1 VGSVTGIDASL
12 KRARA
17 ALFVAFGAQGFSLI
31 AVTSEIPTLEKRL
44 HIGDS
49 TVAIVL
55 ACVLVFA
62 AVGSL
67 AAGALV
73 GRFGSRIVLRVSQ
86 LLVLGAVVGI
96 GAAHTLGAAVPF
108 MLLFGAAVGGVDAT
122 TNMQAV
128 ALQRRY
134 GRSIILSFHGMWAFG
149 AAIGS
154 IAATLAT
161 NTHTSLLVFYIS
173 ANVPLAIVLLAV
185 GRLLLQSVKD
195 ETIAI
200 DAATGKPPVI
210 AWRPMLAV
218 CVVMALAYFADSTVS
233 SAGGLYIQD
242 GLHGHGWQIT
252 IVYFA
257 YAVPFMIG
265 RFGGDRLTERFG
277 GAPVGRAGAA
287 VAAVGF
293 VIAVAAPEPMVALLG
308 FGVVGLGISVMAPLC
323 FSAAGRLDPAETGVA
338 VARLNIFNYVGF
350 LFGSALVTGLWGAGV
365 PHRAGLVVPL
375 VAAAG
380 IAAFAF
386 GFGEQRTAAYFASGQ
401 PTGRDRRSDGGRDGG
416 GGLNLSEATPTPNAH

>member
-1 VGSVTGIDASL
+1 
-12 KRARA
+12 
-17 ALFVAFGAQGFSLI
+17 
-31 AVTSEIPTLEKRL
+31 
-44 HIGDS
+44 
-49 TVAIVL
+49 
-55 ACVLVFA
+55 
-62 AVGSL
+62 
-67 AAGALV
+67 
-73 GRFGSRIVLRVSQ
+73 
-86 LLVLGAVVGI
+86 
-96 GAAHTLGAAVPF
+96 
-108 MLLFGAAVGGVDAT
+108 
-122 TNMQAV
+122 V

-134 GRSIILSFHGMWAFG
+134 GRSIILSFHGMWAVG

-154 IAATLAT
+154 LAATLAT
-161 NTHTSLLVFYIS
+161 DTHTSLLVFYIA
-173 ANVPLAIVLLAV
+173 ANVPLAALLLVV
-185 GRLLLQSVKD
+185 GRFLLRGVKD
-195 ETIAI
+195 ETIAL

-257 YAVPFMIG
+257 YAVPFMVG
-265 RFGGDRLTERFG
+265 RFTGDRLAEQHG
-277 GAPVGRAGAA
+277 GVRVGRAGAV
-287 VAAVGF
+287 VAALGF
-293 VIAVAAPEPMVALLG
+293 VIAVAAPGPMIALLG

-375 VAAAG
+375 VAAGA
-380 IAAFAF
+380 IVAFAY
-386 GFGEQRTAAYFASGQ
+386 GFGEQRTAAFFGAGQSAGGTSGL
-401 PTGRDRRSDGGRDGG
+401 S
-416 GGLNLSEATPTPNAH
+416 LSEAAPTPHAR

>member
-1 VGSVTGIDASL
+1 MSGIEVGL
-12 KRARA
+12 RRARG

-31 AVTSEIPTLEKRL
+31 ALTSEIPTLEKRL
-44 HIGDS
+44 HIDDS
-49 TVAIVL
+49 AVAAVL
-55 ACVLVFA
+55 AGVLVVA
-62 AVGSL
+62 ALGSL

-73 GRFGSRIVLRVSQ
+73 GRYGSRIVLRTSQ
-86 LLVLGAVVGI
+86 PLVLAAIVGI
-96 GAAHTLGAAVPF
+96 GAAHALAAALPF

-134 GRSIILSFHGMWAFG
+134 GRSIILSFHGVWAFG
-149 AAIGS
+149 AAVGS
-154 IAATLAT
+154 VAATIAT
-161 NTHTSLLVFYIS
+161 NTHTSLFVFYL
-173 ANVPLAIVLLAV
+173 AAAVPVAVLLAAV
-185 GRLLLQSVKD
+185 GRFLLHGVKD
-195 ETIAI
+195 ETVAV
-200 DAATGKPPVI
+200 DAAGGGPAAI

-218 CVVMALAYFADSTVS
+218 CAVMALAYFADSTVS

-257 YAVPFMIG
+257 YAVPFMAG
-265 RFGGDRLTERFG
+265 RFTGDRLTERFG
-277 GAPVGRAGAA
+277 GVPVGRAGAS

-293 VIAVAAPEPMVALLG
+293 AVAALAPGPMVALLG
-308 FGVVGLGISVMAPLC
+308 FAVVGLGISVMAPLC

-375 VAAAG
+375 VASAA
-380 IAAFAF
+380 ISAFAF
-386 GFGEQRTAAYFASGQ
+386 GFGERRTAAHFALPLPDPAGQNADTRVARSGEA
-401 PTGRDRRSDGGRDGG
+401 P
-416 GGLNLSEATPTPNAH
+416 GGLIAD

>member
-1 VGSVTGIDASL
+1 MSAVSGIDVSL
-12 KRARA
+12 KRARG

-55 ACVLVFA
+55 AVVLVFA
-62 AVGSL
+62 ALGSL

-86 LLVLGAVVGI
+86 LLVLAAVIGI
-96 GAAHTLGAAVPF
+96 GAAHALGAAVPF

-134 GRSIILSFHGMWAFG
+134 GRSIILSFHGVWALG

-154 IAATLAT
+154 VAATLAT
-161 NTHTSLLVFYIS
+161 NTHTSLVVFYVS
-173 ANVPLAIVLLAV
+173 ANIPLAVVLLAV
-185 GRLLLQSVKD
+185 GRLLLQGVKD
-195 ETIAI
+195 ETIAL

-218 CVVMALAYFADSTVS
+218 CAVMALAYFADSTVS

-257 YAVPFMIG
+257 YAVPFMVG
-265 RFGGDRLTERFG
+265 RFAGDQLTERYG

-287 VAAVGF
+287 VAALGF
-293 VIAVAAPEPMVALLG
+293 VIAAAAPGPLIALLG

-375 VAAAG
+375 VAAAA
-380 IAAFAF
+380 IAAFAY
-386 GFGEQRTAAYFASGQ
+386 GFSEQRTAEYFASRQ
-401 PTGRDRRSDGGRDGG
+401 PAVG
-416 GGLNLSEATPTPNAH
+416 GGLSLSEATPTPNAH